1 MRRILL
7 ILLTLTCVANIYPYP
22 IAPQTLRKQIENS
35 KYIVIATIDNPET
48 EGEKFKILDKNT
60 GDSVEVKRISMWGD
74 GTADLR
80 ILKILKGKIK
90 NNSILVNYPSNMSNP
105 RPPRYP
111 HQKKVIAFLNDN
123 DTSSNYTT
131 VGLSYGT
138 ILFENDESTDI
149 YEKLITEYIPISRI
163 KNKKKKRKL
172 TASWLVKCCKER
184 STRWDGAYELNRS
197 RHWMSYY
204 DYTNDNEYS
213 KYLSQEERNILAQ
226 IVLSCDTI
234 SYNELCLSDFVSKQ
248 NEEKL
253 KGVLIFNLKIFR
265 IFFSEDL
272 MKRYLELESN
282 SELELIYE
290 EYKGLSLTDKENE
303 EKAFTLN
310 TKFIEVAEKE

>member
-7 ILLTLTCVANIYPYP
+7 ILLTLICVPKIYAYP
-22 IAPQTLRKQIENS
+22 ISPQTLRKQIENS
-35 KYIVIATIDNPET
+35 KYIVIATIDNPKP
-48 EGEKFKILDKNT
+48 EGEKYKILDKNT
-60 GDSVEVKRISMWGD
+60 GDSVEVETISLWGD

-80 ILKILKGKIK
+80 ILKILKGEIE

-111 HQKKVIAFLNDN
+111 HQKKVIAFLNDR

-138 ILFENDESTDI
+138 ILFELDESTVLFETLI
-149 YEKLITEYIPISRI
+149 NEHITISKLR
-163 KNKKKKRKL
+163 NKKKKRTL
-172 TASWLVKCCKER
+172 TATWLVKCCKER
-184 STRWDGAYELNRS
+184 STRWHGAYELNRY

-204 DYTNDNEYS
+204 DHSYDNEYS
-213 KYLSQEERNILAQ
+213 KYLTQEDRSTLEQ
-226 IVLSCDTI
+226 IVLSSDTI

-253 KGVLIFNLKIFR
+253 KDVLIFNLKIFR
-265 IFFSEDL
+265 IYFSEDL

-303 EKAFTLN
+303 EKAITLN
-310 TKFIEVAEKE
+310 TKFIEIAEKK